1 MVTCLVKILD
11 GVKLKI
17 SSLLKVKK
25 ISMTVFNTDMDIS
38 DKEIKHYKLVHFV
51 RRCRINDHAEFT

>member
-1 MVTCLVKILD
+1 MFSEDPWQCEAENKQFI
-11 GVKLKI
+11 K
-17 SSLLKVKK
+17 SKK
-25 ISMTVFNTDMDIS
+25 ISMTVFNADMDIS